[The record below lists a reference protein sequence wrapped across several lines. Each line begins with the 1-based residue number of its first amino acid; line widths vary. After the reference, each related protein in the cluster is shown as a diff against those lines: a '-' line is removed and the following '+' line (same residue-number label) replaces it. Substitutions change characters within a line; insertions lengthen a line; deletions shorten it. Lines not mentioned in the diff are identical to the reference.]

1 MQCSMLCYVF
11 FLGYLIQLWFKSEIN
26 LFICLSLISQIRHSM
41 ASPPI
46 KRKRVVL
53 SIKQKL
59 KVVERIENGHKQG
72 QLAEE
77 YGVGGNT
84 VSEIWKTRTELRK
97 YVAES
102 KLLLTASDEQ
112 RKILRSAKHK
122 DIESAVWRWFCQERS
137 GGKPPSTN
145 LFMEKA
151 LMFNQKYLDDGT
163 GGYRNFKAS
172 PGQLQNFKQRH
183 GIRKLPKQAEHET
196 EEKSTSNRPV
206 LNPLLDQLCDAIGK
220 EELTSATST
229 TSNDPTDEDDDSHV
243 SVPNS
248 DIHNRGSNVLESQD
262 ASASAVPTHDQA
274 MTAVTELMRWLEKQP
289 EADPT
294 QVMMLKNI
302 QDLAVYK
309 RGLAQIKSE
318 LGLELW
324 MNCPSDQ
331 VSKASYFICLFK
343 LIFSFRIQ
351 IQ

>member
-1 MQCSMLCYVF
+1 
-11 FLGYLIQLWFKSEIN
+11 
-26 LFICLSLISQIRHSM
+26 M
-41 ASPPI
+41 ASQHI

-172 PGQLQNFKQRH
+172 PG
-183 GIRKLPKQAEHET
+183 
-196 EEKSTSNRPV
+196 
-206 LNPLLDQLCDAIGK
+206 
-220 EELTSATST
+220 
-229 TSNDPTDEDDDSHV
+229 
-243 SVPNS
+243 
-248 DIHNRGSNVLESQD
+248 
-262 ASASAVPTHDQA
+262 
-274 MTAVTELMRWLEKQP
+274 
-289 EADPT
+289 
-294 QVMMLKNI
+294 
-302 QDLAVYK
+302 
-309 RGLAQIKSE
+309 
-318 LGLELW
+318 
-324 MNCPSDQ
+324 
-331 VSKASYFICLFK
+331 
-343 LIFSFRIQ
+343 
-351 IQ
+351 